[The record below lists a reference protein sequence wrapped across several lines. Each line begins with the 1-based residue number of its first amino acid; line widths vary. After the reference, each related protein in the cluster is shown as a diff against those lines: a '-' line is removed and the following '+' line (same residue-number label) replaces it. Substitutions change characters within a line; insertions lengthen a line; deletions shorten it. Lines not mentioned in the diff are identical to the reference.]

1 TRREHIVRAT
11 LEAIAYQANDVVEA
25 MGKDMK
31 KAIEIFKVDG
41 GAANNRF
48 MMQFQSSISQ
58 SKVIKP
64 TNVET
69 TAMGAAFMAGLAVG
83 Y

>member
-1 TRREHIVRAT
+1 
-11 LEAIAYQANDVVEA
+11 
-25 MGKDMK
+25 MK

>member
-1 TRREHIVRAT
+1 
-11 LEAIAYQANDVVEA
+11 

-31 KAIEIFKVDG
+31 EKVKVFKVDG
-41 GAANNRF
+41 GAAKNKF
-48 MMQFQSSISQ
+48 MMQFQSNISQ
-58 SKVIKP
+58 ATVMKP
-64 TNVET
+64 QNVET

>member
-1 TRREHIVRAT
+1 
-11 LEAIAYQANDVVEA
+11 
-25 MGKDMK
+25 MK
-31 KAIEIFKVDG
+31 KTIEIFKVDG
-41 GAANNRF
+41 GAANNKF
-48 MMQFQSSISQ
+48 LMQFQANISQ

-83 Y
+83 YW